1 MVLWVNDPT
10 LLMNAAHIKEVWPTA
25 AMSSDDKLN
34 AITRFVILATVL
46 GFLVTRQIRFFVAGG
61 LTLAAIAMYA
71 PKKEGFAHVVPLS
84 RHTAPTDSNPMMN
97 VLLPEINDNPNRK
110 KAMPSYTPQTN
121 AMITQKVKQ
130 QFGKEIDPRVFKGIN
145 NELDLEYSM
154 RNFYTTASTT
164 IPNDQEGFGAFLYG
178 GMRSAKEGDETA
190 LLQDNPRSGALLI

>member
-1 MVLWVNDPT
+1 
-10 LLMNAAHIKEVWPTA
+10 MNAAHIQEVWPTA

-34 AITRFVILATVL
+34 AITRFVILATVV
-46 GFLVTRQIRFFVAGG
+46 GYLVMKQVRFFVAGG

-71 PKKEGFAHVVPLS
+71 PKKEGFVQVPLS
-84 RHTAPTDSNPMMN
+84 RHTVPTDSNPMMN
-97 VLLPEINDNPNRK
+97 VMLPEINDNPNRK
-110 KAMPSYTPQTN
+110 KAMLAYTPQTH

-130 QFGKEIDPRVFKGIN
+130 QFGKDVDPRIFKGIN

-178 GMRSAKEGDETA
+178 GMRSAKEGDPIA
-190 LLQDNPRSGALLI
+190 LLQNNPRSGALLT

>member
-1 MVLWVNDPT
+1 
-10 LLMNAAHIKEVWPTA
+10 MNAAHIQEVWPTE

-46 GFLVTRQIRFFVAGG
+46 GFLVTKQIRFFVAGG

-71 PKKEGFAHVVPLS
+71 PKKEGFVQVPLS
-84 RHTAPTDSNPMMN
+84 RHTVPTEANPMMN
-97 VLLPEINDNPNRK
+97 VMLTEITDNPTRK
-110 KAMPSYTPQTN
+110 KAMLSYTPQTH
-121 AMITQKVKQ
+121 AMIEQKVKQ
-130 QFGKEIDPRVFKGIN
+130 QIKQQLGEVDPRIFSGIN

-178 GMRSAKEGDETA
+178 GMRSAKEGDTIA
-190 LLQDNPRSGALLI
+190 LLQNNPRIGGVG